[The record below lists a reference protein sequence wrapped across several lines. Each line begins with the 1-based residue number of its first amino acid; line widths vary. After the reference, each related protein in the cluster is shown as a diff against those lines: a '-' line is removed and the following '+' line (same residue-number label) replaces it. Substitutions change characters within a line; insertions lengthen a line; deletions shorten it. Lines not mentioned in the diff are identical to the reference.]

1 MLEVN
6 KYVKHYIDLFK
17 EGKVLFNK
25 ERIQLIDYLEK
36 YIFPRDDIYFDD
48 EAIENLCNFAR
59 EFYFELDDF
68 QKFISAFLFLY
79 YKEDNETFS
88 DQFFILVG
96 RVVGK
101 NGLVSVW
108 AHYFLSDYNPIHES
122 DISIV
127 ANTEKQAKTSFME
140 IYNCIERNNLDEDF
154 RK

>member
-79 YKEDNETFS
+79 YKEDNENFY
-88 DQFFILVG
+88 DQFFIMGG
-96 RVVGK
+96 RGVGK

-108 AHYFLSDYNPIHES
+108 AHYF
-122 DISIV
+122 
-127 ANTEKQAKTSFME
+127 
-140 IYNCIERNNLDEDF
+140 
-154 RK
+154 